1 MDNKDPWVSYD
12 KVSTSSDAF
21 AYVQE
26 IGNDLSDSLEHL
38 NQGSPVRAKGL
49 PTEKYTAGNTN
60 DVMEGVHEESFL
72 TQTPSKI
79 SRRYSP
85 MTKSEYS
92 GYRPPDPVFLS
103 YNNTQTTNTFLPLPL
118 SKHKNVEDIDKV
130 QVNNKFTVNKL
141 SSASREA
148 GIAPE
153 ALELINI
160 LNPIEARE
168 IQNITNTQETISE
181 KYTSLTIPIEVKKV
195 ETKVNTVVQKTSSII
210 VGKPKTLSTYN
221 QVNNNLQNTNQ
232 TTNVSQDNKLET
244 NIVKN
249 EINNIETAGPI
260 FNNINNQISSTS
272 SSIEIK
278 KPVITPKISQYTNA
292 IDFNSFVSSN
302 FAEIIDQKTE
312 QKILSKNNI
321 NVRKLVTDIN
331 LFLNQNKKEFK
342 NSVSNSVNQFFSTY
356 SDENLTTLQNLISNT
371 INNSNNIEN
380 LNTSVYRVLNEYFS
394 KNKNEFNQSIVS
406 EFEDSFNTN
415 LQTQL
420 TNLQNKSITELSI
433 VQNID
438 NAILDVKNIYES
450 KQVEI
455 ENIISEVNNENVLSK
470 VVELANTYQSY
481 QSLTT
486 QSISNI
492 SSQINQTN
500 ITQIKEAFNQQVSN
514 FNIKSESALSNFK
527 QEIYG
532 FLYTYISSSVE
543 QETLNNIINSV
554 TNSKSVDQVNSII
567 NEFVSSIKTEDN
579 TQIVNSLQYFS
590 NDKYSNIVS
599 GLLIEAVENN
609 VLKSLSSVVQN
620 YSNQDNIQNSLVN
633 QVKNDLVESFTS
645 DIKNT
650 VNKFGLTEL
659 KTSIENVYKSQDIND
674 FKSEFSNVLNK
685 SGNSSNYQIISYFK
699 NLLETNISQFTTKSA
714 NVLNETRYANSV
726 KNLVNENLHNVV
738 SNIVHN
744 LSEVSTYSDNK
755 NISTLLNNIKIINE
769 RLLINNAENRLQNFN
784 LIQTSIENFLNNT
797 ENKFVSILNN
807 VKTNQNSYSPEI
819 IENLSSFNLLSTNVT
834 SDQLT
839 EVKNLIVELNTQS
852 FNEESKQFIQE
863 TKTYTDLINMK
874 NQITTELD
882 NFVSNTFETILEVN
896 QNSTLISTQ
905 QMVNLVEEAVSSFNV
920 SNVSNKAVS
929 YIQNVLQDVKKPELY
944 NNTFQLITSTNI
956 LEEQVKSYLL
966 QNNSLLADFSLQ
978 QIINTINQPIY
989 SDYVTFQDIKEIINK
1004 STNTSSFGILSEVKQ
1019 YINQANSQEN
1029 IEFISN
1035 LKTYLAE
1042 NQTNDISVKNV
1053 NFTDELK
1060 YFISEQNSY
1069 SPETFN
1075 QVINSVTNKFENKSA
1090 LILNEIINENVSK
1103 LNQVL
1108 DTLYS
1113 SVNNNQSKESIINTL
1128 STFVNNSNNYGD
1140 TENSFL
1146 IEQSNNFKQENS
1158 DFIENLNNVLL
1169 KNNNIISDE
1178 IKNDIKTQI
1187 FNNVSNQVLAVLN
1200 KNSINVEELNTII
1213 HNTSTLEN
1221 KTDDMSSY
1229 LSKIENIYQDSNF
1242 VNEIK
1247 YTQALV
1253 NRENV
1258 KIELVNNSYD
1268 LNNESFDTTIQNII
1282 SRNIHALQ
1290 KTYVISNST
1299 MNKIEEFKNV
1309 VNNTD
1314 SLDVVNN
1321 FNNEIRKIVLNESTN
1336 KISLLVETLN
1346 ISDILKQDIINQLN
1360 VSSNLSEIKNVLN
1373 LNSNL
1378 FSSAETNIFDSILN
1392 ENMFV
1397 SNLVNSVNKTFKSE
1411 ILNNKNNVE
1420 SYVNI
1425 ALVEYL
1431 QNKFT
1436 SYQSSPFYKSE
1447 TYLESLTKFIE
1458 TNISN
1463 SSVVMNTVKKVAEY
1477 ATGDQVSINN
1487 LIKIVDNLYQSG
1499 TLNNIE
1505 NNQLTYETFE
1515 KNNIEFLS
1523 TINNTFSEYNVNE
1536 VLTSLNS
1543 LTNEI
1548 VSSAQTSIEN
1558 ITKST
1563 SSSLDVSSVDIQ
1575 NLEDVKY
1582 LINYIN
1588 EHQNNNNVSTNEEIV
1603 LNSLKTYV
1611 ANEYVKINMLQS
1623 IINQTTEIKSVYD
1636 YNTQSTNELNVSQE
1650 EKTSIIQKQNQEFL
1664 NQYTQQ
1670 FISENLSSSIF
1681 VANVTKTLASNFTIS
1696 KLSTQAVEVVNNI
1709 NSLSTSSEINNY
1721 ATKVEENSFNEAKSI
1736 LTTILN
1742 DLGKTEISQ
1751 MIINSASSSEI
1762 KNVIHNNFNN
1772 LNSLEKNIAEKT
1784 LNESFYVS
1792 NRLNEAINIF
1802 NQDIKENSTNIS
1814 SYVATQ
1820 TLTNLI
1826 QNYVNSQ
1833 INSGSLSV
1841 VDNIPKA
1848 NINQAI
1854 TLANALSVINKE
1866 DIINNL
1872 LSLNQNTFN
1881 NKQESSY
1888 RVVSF
1893 KFDQDF
1899 REAVSSI
1906 AASSSPETIATDVS
1920 IFKQEIFNSAISTVN
1935 EIMNQSNIKLD
1946 SYDTIVQNQTIS
1958 VDEKIQDILKT
1969 FNTTLSNQSL
1979 FEENKKLENIKNY
1992 VLNESYK
1999 IELLNKISSQDLL
2012 VNNKFDEF
2020 ENDITTKIQQ
2030 YLISSSF
2037 VENVNN
2043 FRTEISQKNSI
2054 EEVKQYS
2061 SEQKIIIL
2069 NDVKSFVSDFI
2080 SVVKPEY
2087 LNTENLNTI
2096 NDATSIEQISN
2107 IFAENKNQFTSSEN
2121 STVSNIINQSSIYSQ
2136 IVNSV
2141 ANSILNDNNFTQNTM
2156 LQKVDNAVYNV
2167 VQNQF
2172 KIISNTLI
2180 NNIISDF
2187 DQSYE
2192 STRTLKENVER
2203 ASTFVNNY
2211 MSVLDTYFNE
2221 TLNSFKINNM
2231 QDRINSYNQDVIR
2244 TVNTAVQNYDVS
2256 KLLTNTI
2263 NENISMNQSI
2273 LNSDVIENINH
2284 ILQENNIS
2292 SSESV
2297 NSKDMINNVLSNQIV
2312 SQQIQNTINSNTVRN
2327 LFNRSYINELTRN
2340 TSTLRT
2346 LLLEKTQGSET
2357 NLNTAYLNKIY
2368 STVNNVKTSLVN
2380 ETKNEIEKIENI
2392 TLNFQNQNNYQRSS
2406 IQVYDEVTN
2415 RTEASL
2421 HPDYNTVNL
2430 NESENVIN
2438 NTANNNFRNI
2448 SVVKQ
2453 IDENNDV
2460 QISNFRIEKVWNKF
2474 VQEEVSKIV
2483 EEVHNSSE
2491 FNNQENTFNEQKT
2504 SESQNSRTENFNK
2517 SEYNFQSGNVN
2528 NTENLS
2534 VYNSFNNQQP
2544 GTSTTTQETEEK
2556 VNYREI
2562 TELVFTRIEEKLKTF
2577 SVTEED
2583 IIILKH
2589 KILSEVTEIYENR
2602 SRLDIKKSEEKM
2614 KKEVEDLFIKFL
2626 NS

>member
-1 MDNKDPWVSYD
+1 
-12 KVSTSSDAF
+12 
-21 AYVQE
+21 
-26 IGNDLSDSLEHL
+26 
-38 NQGSPVRAKGL
+38 
-49 PTEKYTAGNTN
+49 
-60 DVMEGVHEESFL
+60 MEGVHEESFL

-141 SSASREA
+141 SSVSREA

-160 LNPIEARE
+160 LNPVEARE

-278 KPVITPKISQYTNA
+278 KPIITPKISQYTNA

-342 NSVSNSVNQFFSTY
+342 NSVSSYVNQFFSTY

-609 VLKSLSSVVQN
+609 VLKSLYSVVQN

-685 SGNSSNYQIISYFK
+685 SGNSSNYQIISYFN

-769 RLLINNAENRLQNFN
+769 KLLINNAENRLQNFN

-874 NQITTELD
+874 NQITSELD

-1029 IEFISN
+1029 IQFISN

-1113 SVNNNQSKESIINTL
+1113 SVTNNQSKESILNTL
-1128 STFVNNSNNYGD
+1128 STFINNSVNYGTSD
-1140 TENSFL
+1140 
-1146 IEQSNNFKQENS
+1146 NNFSTEQ
-1158 DFIENLNNVLL
+1158 NN
-1169 KNNNIISDE
+1169 
-1178 IKNDIKTQI
+1178 QI
-1187 FNNVSNQVLAVLN
+1187 
-1200 KNSINVEELNTII
+1200 T
-1213 HNTSTLEN
+1213 H
-1221 KTDDMSSY
+1221 
-1229 LSKIENIYQDSNF
+1229 DS
-1242 VNEIK
+1242 
-1247 YTQALV
+1247 
-1253 NRENV
+1253 
-1258 KIELVNNSYD
+1258 
-1268 LNNESFDTTIQNII
+1268 
-1282 SRNIHALQ
+1282 Q
-1290 KTYVISNST
+1290 KTYIMSSLT
-1299 MNKIEEFKNV
+1299 IDKIEEFKNII
-1309 VNNTD
+1309 NNAE
-1314 SLDVVNN
+1314 SLDVINN
-1321 FNNEIRKIVLNESTN
+1321 FSNEIIKNTFNESTN

-1346 ISDILKQDIINQLN
+1346 ISDILKQEIVNQINT
-1360 VSSNLSEIKNVLN
+1360 SSNLIEANNAINQNK
-1373 LNSNL
+1373 NL
-1378 FSSAETNIFDSILN
+1378 FSIAETNIFDSILN

-1397 SNLVNSVNKTFKSE
+1397 SNLINSVNKTFKSE

-1425 ALVEYL
+1425 AMVEYL

-1505 NNQLTYETFE
+1505 NNQLTYKTFE

-1563 SSSLDVSSVDIQ
+1563 SSSLDVSSVNIQ

-1611 ANEYVKINMLQS
+1611 ANEYVKINMLQN

-1772 LNSLEKNIAEKT
+1772 LNTLEKNIAEKT

-1979 FEENKKLENIKNY
+1979 FEENKNLENIKNY

-2020 ENDITTKIQQ
+2020 ENEITTKIQQ

-2037 VENVNN
+2037 VKNVNN

-2156 LQKVDNAVYNV
+2156 LQKVDSAVYNV

-2292 SSESV
+2292 SSERV

-2327 LFNRSYINELTRN
+2327 LFNRSYINELIRN

-2368 STVNNVKTSLVN
+2368 STVNNAKTSLVN
-2380 ETKNEIEKIENI
+2380 ETNNEIEKIENI

-2406 IQVYDEVTN
+2406 IQVYDEITN

-2460 QISNFRIEKVWNKF
+2460 KISNLRIEKVWNKF

-2491 FNNQENTFNEQKT
+2491 FNNQENIFNEQKT

-2517 SEYNFQSGNVN
+2517 SEYNLQSGNVN

-2544 GTSTTTQETEEK
+2544 GTSTTVQETEEK